1 MGKMKVRELIILSL
15 LTLKATAVFS
25 GTSMSNPTEFI
36 PADFL
41 PVAAPHP
48 QYHGLPNHG
57 VILVALALI
66 EFGMHTVDAKVVR
79 IEEEEYTVL
88 NTICLNG
95 IYNATTKLLK
105 QSTNLETN
113 QKLRILIT
121 RNEVPFQKGI
131 REDADTSTDIVT
143 AENMYW
149 QMAKDLGAQVK
160 IVIQEVDRLFDHRS
174 TRGAF
179 DFVGR
184 GLKWAIGIAD
194 DEDVDKF
201 EKTLKADGKAL
212 RDIEEFQA
220 KEVGNWKVLHKL
232 DNTQNKYIV
241 SLVDKTDMLLR
252 RASRAEGNEIALINL
267 LSYIVNVG
275 STTNYIGRTVS
286 HFDGIIEAGIE
297 GRLSPY
303 SISKADLR
311 KTMFH
316 IETKEKILSPLFG
329 SDEIEMYY
337 KLPLTKL
344 HFFGQCI
351 HSGLKV
357 PMIDFRHTMVIKP
370 ISKAQLDSAY
380 HSLYVFQYIGYVQ
393 KQGFYSL
400 FTNTELANCMKT
412 EREHICT
419 GRKAQITDN
428 VGSTVV
434 HGISQVEY
442 LVKLR
447 KDMDVT
453 IYCPQEEAKVIT
465 LNSSCTL
472 TIPMPCNLVAP
483 TFRIPSRREKVED
496 SPIRCCNISYSS
508 ELDLLDKKPYSS
520 NSTKLSLNSPKEFLK
535 DFMINMDDNTNS
547 MEKLEEKLSKDRT
560 IPAGNPSTP
569 EIVLSVILALSLLCL
584 LICGWCYRDNFGC
597 RTKQRP
603 PTPQEAGK
611 NRYKIS
617 NSNENAGS
625 H

>member
-1 MGKMKVRELIILSL
+1 M
-15 LTLKATAVFS
+15 
-25 GTSMSNPTEFI
+25 
-36 PADFL
+36 
-41 PVAAPHP
+41 
-48 QYHGLPNHG
+48 
-57 VILVALALI
+57 
-66 EFGMHTVDAKVVR
+66 
-79 IEEEEYTVL
+79 
-88 NTICLNG
+88 
-95 IYNATTKLLK
+95 
-105 QSTNLETN
+105 
-113 QKLRILIT
+113 
-121 RNEVPFQKGI
+121 
-131 REDADTSTDIVT
+131 
-143 AENMYW
+143 
-149 QMAKDLGAQVK
+149 
-160 IVIQEVDRLFDHRS
+160 
-174 TRGAF
+174 
-179 DFVGR
+179 
-184 GLKWAIGIAD
+184 
-194 DEDVDKF
+194 
-201 EKTLKADGKAL
+201 
-212 RDIEEFQA
+212 
-220 KEVGNWKVLHKL
+220 
-232 DNTQNKYIV
+232 
-241 SLVDKTDMLLR
+241 
-252 RASRAEGNEIALINL
+252 
-267 LSYIVNVG
+267 
-275 STTNYIGRTVS
+275 
-286 HFDGIIEAGIE
+286 
-297 GRLSPY
+297 
-303 SISKADLR
+303 
-311 KTMFH
+311 
-316 IETKEKILSPLFG
+316 
-329 SDEIEMYY
+329 
-337 KLPLTKL
+337 
-344 HFFGQCI
+344 
-351 HSGLKV
+351 KV